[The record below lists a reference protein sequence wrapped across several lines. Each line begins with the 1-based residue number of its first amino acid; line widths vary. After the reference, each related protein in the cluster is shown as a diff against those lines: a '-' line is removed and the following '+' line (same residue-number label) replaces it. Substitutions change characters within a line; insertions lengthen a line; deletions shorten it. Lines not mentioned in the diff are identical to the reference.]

1 MNAHAHP
8 HAHAHG
14 NPLPRGLLIAMISLV
29 LVSLA
34 GVSAVRLSGVDIRQ
48 PDART
53 VVSRSLQFED
63 LPDGGI
69 LVKDARSGQA
79 VQRVQGEGGFL
90 RGALRVMA
98 RERRMRSLGPDA
110 PFELLG
116 RADGRLT
123 LLDPATGVRID
134 LESFGPTNA
143 GAFVGLLS
151 PAPNAATRS
160 TP

>member
-1 MNAHAHP
+1 MSNAHT
-8 HAHAHG
+8 HA

-34 GVSAVRLSGVDIRQ
+34 GVSAVRLSGVEIRS
-48 PDART
+48 PDAGT
-53 VVSRSLQFED
+53 VVSRSLRFAD

-69 LVKDARSGQA
+69 SVVDAKSGEE

-90 RGALRVMA
+90 RGALRVMS
-98 RERRMRSLGPDA
+98 RERRMRGLGPEA

-123 LLDPATGVRID
+123 LVDPATAVRID

-151 PAPNAATRS
+151 QADTVSTRS

>member
-1 MNAHAHP
+1 MSSEVHP
-8 HAHAHG
+8 S
-14 NPLPRGLLIAMISLV
+14 PLPRGLLIAMISLV

-34 GVSAVRLSGVDIRQ
+34 GVTAVRLSGIEVRA
-48 PDART
+48 PDAGT
-53 VVSRSLQFED
+53 VASRSLRFED
-63 LPDGGI
+63 RPDGSI
-69 LVKDARSGQA
+69 SVIDARSGQE
-79 VQRVQGEGGFL
+79 VERVNSEGGFL

-98 RERRMRSLGPDA
+98 RERRMRELGPEA

-123 LLDPATGVRID
+123 LLDPATGVRIE

-151 PAPNAATRS
+151 PAPTESKRT

>member
-1 MNAHAHP
+1 MNP
-8 HAHAHG
+8 TSNSHAHA

-29 LVSLA
+29 LASLA
-34 GVSAVRLSGVDIRQ
+34 GVSAVRLSGVDIHA
-48 PDART
+48 PDASA
-53 VVSRSLQFED
+53 VVSRSLRFED
-63 LPDGGI
+63 LADGSI
-69 LVKDARSGQA
+69 KVIDARSGDE

-98 RERRMRSLGPDA
+98 RERRMRELGPEA
-110 PFELLG
+110 AFELVG

-151 PAPNAATRS
+151 QANTVSTRI